1 MRVRA
6 AGHRRSRSARNVFKM
21 SSSRKGGE
29 RVALAPVGWTGWDD
43 ARAELIRERILRG
56 DYNTDHVVDRVAR
69 RLLATGA
76 V

>member
-1 MRVRA
+1 
-6 AGHRRSRSARNVFKM
+6 M

>member
-1 MRVRA
+1 
-6 AGHRRSRSARNVFKM
+6 M
-21 SSSRKGGE
+21 SNSGEKRE

-43 ARAELIRERILRG
+43 TKAELIRERILRG
-56 DYNTDHVVDRVAR
+56 AYNADTVADRVAR

>member
-1 MRVRA
+1 
-6 AGHRRSRSARNVFKM
+6 M
-21 SSSRKGGE
+21 SNSGKQRE

-43 ARAELIRERILRG
+43 AKAELLRERILRG
-56 DYNTDHVVDRVAR
+56 EYNTDNVADRVAR

>member
-1 MRVRA
+1 MRFPVR
-6 AGHRRSRSARNVFKM
+6 GHRRARSARNLFIM

-43 ARAELIRERILRG
+43 ARAEVIRERILRG
-56 DYNTDHVVDRVAR
+56 AYNTDDVADRVAR